1 MLILS
6 DLKLTTRIQYTNFL
20 DFMSN
25 LDTHINSNYLVTLLV
40 NLLTK
45 LGLNLSRIKPIN
57 QKNHTQR
64 KKDIFQR
71 QGQQQRRTSSVSH
84 KTLMLKTGLP
94 IQQQL

>member
-1 MLILS
+1 
-6 DLKLTTRIQYTNFL
+6 LTTRIQYTNFL

-57 QKNHTQR
+57 QKIHTQK

-84 KTLMLKTGLP
+84 
-94 IQQQL
+94 

>member
-1 MLILS
+1 MYDDSVRPEI
-6 DLKLTTRIQYTNFL
+6 DNTYTIHTFL

-40 NLLTK
+40 TLIMK
-45 LGLNLSRIKPIN
+45 LELNLSRIKPIN

-71 QGQQQRRTSSVSH
+71 QQQRRTSSVSH
-84 KTLMLKTGLP
+84 
-94 IQQQL
+94 